1 MHSIAIREIIEGV
14 EAMDLDP
21 AARQQFRQLV
31 RAIGAVHGFSWIE
44 REDRTVF
51 ARELLAKK
59 VSRATVRDRLMAHF
73 SISKTQ
79 AYRVIE
85 QALQLSHFSPS
96 FGTASGSNTHT
107 NNP

>member
-31 RAIGAVHGFSWIE
+31 RTIGITHGFSWIE
-44 REDRTVF
+44 REERTVF
-51 ARELLAKK
+51 ARELLARK
-59 VSRATVRDRLMAHF
+59 VSRATVRERLMAHF

-85 QALQLSHFSPS
+85 QALQLSHFPPG

>member
-1 MHSIAIREIIEGV
+1 MSAGVLQEIMQEVDASNI
-14 EAMDLDP
+14 DP
-21 AARQQFRQLV
+21 LAKQQFRQLV
-31 RAIGAVHGFSWIE
+31 RTIGAAHGLAWME
-44 REDRTVF
+44 REQRTEF
-51 ARELLAKK
+51 ARELLARK
-59 VSRATVRDRLMAHF
+59 VSRPTVRDRLMAHF

>member
-1 MHSIAIREIIEGV
+1 MRSEPIREIIEGV

-21 AARQQFRQLV
+21 VAKQQFRQLV
-31 RAIGAVHGFSWIE
+31 RAIGATHGFSWIE
-44 REDRTVF
+44 REERTVF
-51 ARELLAKK
+51 ARELLARK

-85 QALQLSHFSPS
+85 QALQLSHFPPG

>member
-1 MHSIAIREIIEGV
+1 MSAGVLQEIMQEVDASNI
-14 EAMDLDP
+14 DP
-21 AARQQFRQLV
+21 LAKKQFRQLV
-31 RAIGAVHGFSWIE
+31 RVIGAAHGFAWME
-44 REDRTVF
+44 RAERTEF
-51 ARELLAKK
+51 ARELLARK
-59 VSRATVRDRLMAHF
+59 VSRPTVRDRLMAHF

-107 NNP
+107 NNS

>member
-31 RAIGAVHGFSWIE
+31 RSIGAAHGFAWVE
-44 REDRTVF
+44 REERTVF
-51 ARELLAKK
+51 ARELLAKR

-85 QALQLSHFSPS
+85 QALQLSHFSPG